1 MLTAHLHQTGIQA
14 VSGTPQLKT
23 INKQNIPY

>member
-1 MLTAHLHQTGIQA
+1 MLTAHLRKTGIQA

-23 INKQNIPY
+23 ITQQNIPY